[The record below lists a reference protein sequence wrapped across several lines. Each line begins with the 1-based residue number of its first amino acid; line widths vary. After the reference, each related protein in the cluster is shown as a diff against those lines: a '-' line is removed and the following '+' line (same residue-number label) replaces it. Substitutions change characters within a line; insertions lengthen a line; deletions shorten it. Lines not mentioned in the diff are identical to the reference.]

1 MVWITSQ
8 ACYKWMNR
16 IRDRAYGSQLK
27 LSSIFIGLRGCGIS
41 VYWVSNVILFLLWE
55 YAKQTV
61 MLTYNKSG
69 RYVHYSWMNYNY
81 LYDTIRAQKY
91 WKIHYSQRT
100 VWLLLVVISVYL
112 SIMRG
117 KSSNI
122 SGFSIFGSYFSKC
135 KLSFLKSE
143 LIQKCLVVK

>member
-1 MVWITSQ
+1 
-8 ACYKWMNR
+8 
-16 IRDRAYGSQLK
+16 
-27 LSSIFIGLRGCGIS
+27 
-41 VYWVSNVILFLLWE
+41 
-55 YAKQTV
+55 
-61 MLTYNKSG
+61 
-69 RYVHYSWMNYNY
+69 MNYNY

-91 WKIHYSQRT
+91 WKIHYSQWT
-100 VWLLLVVISVYL
+100 VWLLLVVISVYV

-122 SGFSIFGSYFSKC
+122 SGFSIFGSYLSKC